1 MEKVLLNRNDI
12 EKITSDIAEKVY
24 REITDID
31 KFAIIGIQTRGVEL
45 AERIRGAMEEMSGK
59 QVNHGILDITF
70 HRDDLVTRGVLPVI
84 KETRIDFDIADMTIL
99 LVDDV
104 LYTGRTVKAAL
115 ETLTTFGRPRAIR
128 LFVLVDRGN
137 REMPIQPDYC
147 GHRVDSRIEDKVKV
161 RLSLTDN
168 VDDEVRMVHDEG
180 EKKKR

>member
-1 MEKVLLNRNDI
+1 MEKVLLDRKDI
-12 EKITSDIAEKVY
+12 EKIIGDISEKIY
-24 REITDID
+24 NETDNIE

-45 AERIRGAMEEMSGK
+45 ADRIRARLENLTGRE
-59 QVNHGILDITF
+59 VNHGILDITF

-84 KETRIDFDIADMTIL
+84 KETRIDFDIADMKIL

-137 REMPIQPDYC
+137 RELPIQPDYC
-147 GHRVDSRIEDKVKV
+147 GFSIETSIEDKVKV
-161 RLSLTDN
+161 RLSRTDS
-168 VDDEVRMVHDEG
+168 VEDEVRMVTG
-180 EKKKR
+180 ES